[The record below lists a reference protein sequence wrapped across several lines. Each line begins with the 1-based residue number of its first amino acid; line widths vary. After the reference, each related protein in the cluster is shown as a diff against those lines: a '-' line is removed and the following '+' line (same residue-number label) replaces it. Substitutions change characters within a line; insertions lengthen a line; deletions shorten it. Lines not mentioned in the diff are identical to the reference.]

1 MKKLFLTLTLLM
13 TFTLAACAQP
23 TLSNETPS
31 FNPQETS
38 TLLTIDINPSITFT
52 LDEDGVITGYVL
64 SNEDAEIVAAD
75 LTFIGLTYEDALELF
90 LNAAIE
96 TGYVDVT
103 RSDNLVVVTLTSGA
117 ESTLASFKEEVENR
131 IQSYLDQRDIEG
143 AVVNGEEYYEELQAL
158 ADTYGI
164 NMGRVILIQAAIQND
179 PTLTFEEA
187 LAIEPETLKDTLKT
201 DFESRI
207 QTYQADYEEEALKV
221 KEEIKAYI
229 ETKVAEYQAAVEAG
243 DIDPPTTRE
252 ALKEV
257 LLEQFSAFRNQLE
270 ENAAPSEDE

>member
-1 MKKLFLTLTLLM
+1 M

-75 LTFIGLTYEDALELF
+75 LTFIGLKYEDALELF

-243 DIDPPTTRE
+243 EIDPPTTRE